1 MARPRK
7 ILAYYG
13 PIDYGASKTF
23 NFDDEE
29 WTGLTFHIPVAHE
42 AQPGLRLDIE
52 HVCACVIGLAK
63 VNRIGDAAASVALPP
78 AGNARRAALERL
90 VAALEEAQAAWQ
102 EMRAA
107 GFRPSAIIGADGIEQ
122 LAARARTLLDNLPVA
137 TRAPVEPWPI
147 LVRSVAAAFWRAGY
161 EPGAHKRGYEPRQ
174 RPTWF
179 QDFVWELNNRLPA
192 KVRRPAASR
201 EAFDAAVAIA
211 LSESAGS
218 DEEVKLNEVVNRL
231 AGLAK
236 ELAQTGKRSGEK

>member
-90 VAALEEAQAAWQ
+90 VAASARQQSSVPMASSNSPPGRGRCLTICQSRRGHLLSRGRSWSGVSRRHFGGQ
-102 EMRAA
+102 VTSRALTS
-107 GFRPSAIIGADGIEQ
+107 GDMNRGNGQ
-122 LAARARTLLDNLPVA
+122 LGSKISYGNSTTVC
-137 TRAPVEPWPI
+137 
-147 LVRSVAAAFWRAGY
+147 
-161 EPGAHKRGYEPRQ
+161 
-174 RPTWF
+174 
-179 QDFVWELNNRLPA
+179 RLKSGGQP
-192 KVRRPAASR
+192 PAA
-201 EAFDAAVAIA
+201 
-211 LSESAGS
+211 
-218 DEEVKLNEVVNRL
+218 KRL
-231 AGLAK
+231 ML
-236 ELAQTGKRSGEK
+236 Q